1 MHLTDPY
8 VRKAQGRGYR
18 SRAAF
23 KLLEIHEKDDLIKPG
38 MTIVDLG
45 SAPGSWSQ
53 VLREIMS
60 VKRNGDV
67 GKRVYGKIFALDI
80 LPMEPIADV
89 DFLEGDFREEAVAK
103 ALGDRLGA
111 ERVDLVISDM
121 APNLSGVE
129 SADAARMLH
138 VCELALDF
146 ALAHLKPQG
155 SLLVK
160 AFNGSGYS
168 QIVETFKRHFVTVT
182 ARKPPASRAHS
193 SETFLLGR
201 QLKPSKKV

>member
-60 VKRNGDV
+60 VKRTGDV

-103 ALGDRLGA
+103 ALGDHQVDPLCAKSIAECLGHGLLS
-111 ERVDLVISDM
+111 EIDL
-121 APNLSGVE
+121 AQ
-129 SADAARMLH
+129 R
-138 VCELALDF
+138 
-146 ALAHLKPQG
+146 G
-155 SLLVK
+155 S
-160 AFNGSGYS
+160 
-168 QIVETFKRHFVTVT
+168 TW
-182 ARKPPASRAHS
+182 
-193 SETFLLGR
+193 
-201 QLKPSKKV
+201 

>member
-89 DFLEGDFREEAVAK
+89 DFL
-103 ALGDRLGA
+103 
-111 ERVDLVISDM
+111 
-121 APNLSGVE
+121 
-129 SADAARMLH
+129 
-138 VCELALDF
+138 
-146 ALAHLKPQG
+146 
-155 SLLVK
+155 
-160 AFNGSGYS
+160 
-168 QIVETFKRHFVTVT
+168 
-182 ARKPPASRAHS
+182 
-193 SETFLLGR
+193 
-201 QLKPSKKV
+201 